1 VLDLDTVLGVSI
13 TRNAAGLLLL
23 DLRAPDSVTVDRGAI
38 DLAGAHAALTDV
50 MAAVLGAQ
58 GSISANGHR
67 LRAIGVTSSV
77 GSEAR
82 AGELVTML
90 TQFGL
95 ENIVAIRPAEAAG
108 TLTDTS
114 QRADAEA
121 LLARGAALAVAH
133 HTRAEMEREKT
144 PPSERRLLDPTGV
157 SAAIILAVG
166 ALAVLAAMWFGLAP
180 RHADTDVSPP
190 THQQGAVP
198 VPLQIPTPAGATAA
212 PATESPSRTK
222 SAAPVATSP
231 RTSRRPATTSPAT
244 PTEPESLVDDPPN
257 AAPQPPV
264 SEEPAPP
271 TPEPGQGPEPGP
283 GPEPAPAP

>member
-1 VLDLDTVLGVSI
+1 VLDVDTVLGVSI

-23 DLRAPDSVTVDRGAI
+23 DLRAPDGVTVDRGAI

-67 LRAIGVTSSV
+67 LRAVGVTSSA
-77 GSEAR
+77 GSEAK

-90 TQFGL
+90 SQFGL
-95 ENIVAIRPAEAAG
+95 ENIVAIRPAEAAS
-108 TLTDTS
+108 TLTGTS

-133 HTRAEMEREKT
+133 HTSADMEPEQT
-144 PPSERRLLDPTGV
+144 PPSTRRRLDPTGV
-157 SAAIILAVG
+157 SAAIILTAG

-180 RHADTDVSPP
+180 RQAHSDVAPP
-190 THQQGAVP
+190 THVP
-198 VPLQIPTPAGATAA
+198 GVAPLPLQVPTPAGATA
-212 PATESPSRTK
+212 PRATESPHRTT
-222 SAAPVATSP
+222 SAAPVATNP
-231 RTSRRPATTSPAT
+231 RTSRTPASTSSAT
-244 PTEPESLVDDPPN
+244 PTASASDADDAPN
-257 AAPQPPV
+257 AAQDPPV

-271 TPEPGQGPEPGP
+271 TAEPGP
-283 GPEPAPAP
+283 SPEPAP

>member
-1 VLDLDTVLGVSI
+1 VLDVDTVLGVSI

-23 DLRAPDSVTVDRGAI
+23 DLRAPDCVTVDRGVI

-67 LRAIGVTSSV
+67 LRAIGVTSSA
-77 GSEAR
+77 GNEAR

-95 ENIVAIRPAEAAG
+95 ENIVAIRSAEAAS
-108 TLTDTS
+108 TLTDSS
-114 QRADAEA
+114 QMAGAEA

-133 HTRAEMEREKT
+133 HTRAEMEPEET
-144 PPSERRLLDPTGV
+144 PPSKRRRLDPTGV
-157 SAAIILAVG
+157 SAATILAAG

-180 RHADTDVSPP
+180 RHANTDVAPP
-190 THQQGAVP
+190 PHQQRADP
-198 VPLQIPTPAGATAA
+198 LPLQVPTPAGATAA
-212 PATESPSRTK
+212 TESPRSTTP
-222 SAAPVATSP
+222 AAPVATSP

-244 PTEPESLVDDPPN
+244 PTGPSGIADDPPN
-257 AAPQPPV
+257 ASQEPPV

-271 TPEPGQGPEPGP
+271 TPEPGATPDSPP
-283 GPEPAPAP
+283 

>member
-1 VLDLDTVLGVSI
+1 VLDVDTVLGVSI

-23 DLRAPDSVTVDRGAI
+23 DLRAPDGVTVDRGAI

-67 LRAIGVTSSV
+67 LRAIGVTSSA

-95 ENIVAIRPAEAAG
+95 ENIVAIRPAEAAS
-108 TLTDTS
+108 TLPDTS

-133 HTRAEMEREKT
+133 HTSAEMEPEET
-144 PPSERRLLDPTGV
+144 PPAERRRLDPTGV
-157 SAAIILAVG
+157 SAATILTAG

-180 RHADTDVSPP
+180 RQANTDVAPP
-190 THQQGAVP
+190 AHQQRGAP
-198 VPLQIPTPAGATAA
+198 LPLQVPTPADATAP
-212 PATESPSRTK
+212 PATESPRRTTP
-222 SAAPVATSP
+222 SATVATSP
-231 RTSRRPATTSPAT
+231 RTSLRPATTSPAT
-244 PTEPESLVDDPPN
+244 PIGPEGIADDAPN
-257 AAPQPPV
+257 AAQEPPV

-271 TPEPGQGPEPGP
+271 APEPEP
-283 GPEPAPAP
+283 GPEPAP